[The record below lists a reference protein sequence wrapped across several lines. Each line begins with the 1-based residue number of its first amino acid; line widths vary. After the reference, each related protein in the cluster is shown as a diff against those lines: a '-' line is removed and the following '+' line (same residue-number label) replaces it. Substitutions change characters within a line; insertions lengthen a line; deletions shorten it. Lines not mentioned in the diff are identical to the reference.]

1 MVQIVLTCLRRHI
14 MNYDIICPFDLSI
27 DEVFT
32 SEPLANG
39 SCVALYL
46 TEEEGKLALYRS
58 DSESEEWEGC
68 ICAEGMLPVLRVLAA
83 WAKCYARL
91 NKGELA
97 EVYGKTLSYL
107 VSQIFTQGMLQRLM
121 ETYKVGSTIDLVEVM
136 LNKGKLD
143 WLQEL

>member
-1 MVQIVLTCLRRHI
+1 MT
-14 MNYDIICPFDLSI
+14 YDIICPFDLSI

-32 SEPLANG
+32 SEPLTNG
-39 SCVALYL
+39 SYVALNL
-46 TEEEGKLALYRS
+46 TTEEDGKLALYRW
-58 DSESEEWEGC
+58 DSKSEREDC
-68 ICAEGMLPVLRVLAA
+68 ICAIGLLPILKDLVS
-83 WAKCYARL
+83 WARCYARL
-91 NKGELA
+91 NKDELV

-143 WLQEL
+143 WLQGL

>member
-1 MVQIVLTCLRRHI
+1 MT
-14 MNYDIICPFDLSI
+14 YDIVCPFDLSI

-46 TEEEGKLALYRS
+46 TEEEGKIALYRS
-58 DSESEEWEGC
+58 NSESEEWEGC

-83 WAKCYARL
+83 WARNYSRL
-91 NKGELA
+91 EKYEVA
-97 EVYGKTLSYL
+97 EVYGTALGYL
-107 VSQIFTQGMLQRLM
+107 VSRIFAQTMMQHLM
-121 ETYKVGSTIDLVEVM
+121 ETLNVGSTIDLVEVM
-136 LNKGKLD
+136 LNNGMLD

>member
-1 MVQIVLTCLRRHI
+1 MT
-14 MNYDIICPFDLSI
+14 YDIICPFDLSI

-46 TEEEGKLALYRS
+46 TEEEGKIALYRG

-68 ICAEGMLPVLRVLAA
+68 ICAIGLLPVLKDLVA
-83 WAKCYARL
+83 WTRCYSCL
-91 NKGELA
+91 EKDELA
-97 EVYGKTLSYL
+97 EVYGTALAYL
-107 VSQIFTQGMLQRLM
+107 VSRIFAQTMLQHLM
-121 ETYKVGSTIDLVEVM
+121 ETLNVGSTIDLVEVM
-136 LNKGKLD
+136 LNKGMLD

>member
-1 MVQIVLTCLRRHI
+1 MT
-14 MNYDIICPFDLSI
+14 YDIVCPFDMSI

-46 TEEEGKLALYRS
+46 IEEEGKITLYRS
-58 DSESEEWEGC
+58 NSESEEWEGC

-83 WAKCYARL
+83 WARNYSRL
-91 NKGELA
+91 EKYEVA
-97 EVYGKTLSYL
+97 EVYGRALSYL
-107 VSQIFTQGMLQRLM
+107 VSRIFAQTMLQRLM
-121 ETYKVGSTIDLVEVM
+121 ETLNVGSTIDLVEVM
-136 LNKGKLD
+136 LNRGMLD